1 MDELAVENVVDE
13 VLDVVLVV
21 VTTAN
26 MVKRHIHGKLELK
39 ELKVVIAKRL
49 SVLEAELDGLQ
60 EVDVIVE
67 ILLLGE
73 LPDEV
78 FDVVLGLE
86 DAIEVECNVVVD
98 RGGVVA
104 LLITRVAF

>member
-1 MDELAVENVVDE
+1 MVENVVDE

-26 MVKRHIHGKLELK
+26 LIKRRIHGKAELK

-86 DAIEVECNVVVD
+86 DAIEVECDVGVE
-98 RGGVVA
+98 RGGVVMLFTTSA
-104 LLITRVAF
+104 AF